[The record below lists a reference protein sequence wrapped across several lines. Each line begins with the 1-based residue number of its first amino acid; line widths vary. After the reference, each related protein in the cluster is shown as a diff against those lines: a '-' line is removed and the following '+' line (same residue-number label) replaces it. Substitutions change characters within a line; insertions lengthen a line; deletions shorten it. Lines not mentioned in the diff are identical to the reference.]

1 MDNFID
7 ELNEQQKEAVTTTEG
22 YVRIIAGAGTGK
34 TKALTYR
41 YAYLVD
47 ELGISTSNILCVT
60 FTNKAAREMSK
71 RIRQMIGDSD
81 TGYICTFHGFCVKL
95 LREDI
100 HAINYPQNFV
110 VMDSEDTED
119 ILKTVYE
126 NAHIQSR
133 TYTFDMARDHISAM
147 KNEMQ
152 HIAYLADI
160 SNDRLLAEYEKASDI
175 PEKVFLGYLYEQKK
189 VYGLDYDDLITIA
202 LHILRTDAEKCRKWQ
217 ERMMYVMVD
226 EFQDVSGN
234 QYALAEILSG
244 YHRNLFIVGDPDQTI
259 YTWRGARI
267 EYILEFDKNHENTQT
282 IFLDTNYRS
291 TPDILAVSNSL
302 IEKNRNRLPHR
313 LVAVK
318 PSEARP
324 LYVHS
329 RTTGDEAQW
338 VTNEIKRLVEAGTK
352 YSDIAVLYR
361 SHFVSRSIEEAFIKT
376 KIPYILYSGTEFY
389 KRKEIKDVLAYLR
402 MVAYADDLSFR
413 RVINEPKRNFGKK
426 RMSMLKSYCE
436 THRCSLYSGLQ
447 DLLEEK
453 TVKSTGASAFVDIIE
468 NFRRTY
474 KEKSL
479 SDLVTEL
486 MAATGYE
493 AMLRQAGEQER
504 LDNLAE
510 LKQSIDEYEKTSGE
524 ENTLEEYLNY
534 GFKRGRFR
542 VERQVYQK
550 FENMLISK
558 LAYLVDKSRKAD
570 EPGGVLRGYQLT
582 YIPDSLEK
590 LGSQCGIIFYVPAA
604 YTSKI
609 DPLTGFVNVFNFREY
624 SNFETKLDFVRSL
637 DSIRYDTEKR
647 LFSISF
653 DYDNFKTHNTT
664 LAKTKWVIY
673 LRGER
678 IKKEHTSYGWKDDV
692 WNVESRIKDLFDS
705 SHMKYDDGHN
715 LIEDILELESSVQ
728 KKLINELIEIIRL
741 TVQLRNSKS
750 ERYDR
755 TEAEYDRIV
764 SPVMDENGRF
774 YDSENYIF
782 NEETELPKDAD
793 ANGAYCIALKGLYNV
808 IAIKNNWKEG
818 EKFNRK
824 LLSLNNYNW
833 FDFIQ
838 NRRF

>member
-1 MDNFID
+1 MYNFID
-7 ELNEQQKEAVTTTEG
+7 ELNEQQREAVTTTEG

-160 SNDRLLAEYEKASDI
+160 SNDRLLADYENASDI

-267 EYILEFDKNHENTQT
+267 EYILNFDAEHEDTKT
-282 IFLDTNYRS
+282 VFLDVNYRS
-291 TPDILAVSNSL
+291 IPEILAVSNSL
-302 IEKNRNRLPHR
+302 IEKNKKRLPHR
-313 LVAVK
+313 L
-318 PSEARP
+318 EAYKKSGRRP
-324 LYVHS
+324 QYIHS
-329 RTTGDEAQW
+329 KTTGDEARW
-338 VTNEIKRLVEAGTK
+338 MTAEIQKLISTGNS
-352 YSDIAVLYR
+352 YSDIAVIYR
-361 SHFVSRSIEEAFIKT
+361 SHFVSRSIEEAFIKS
-376 KIPYILYSGTEFY
+376 KIPYTLYSGVEFY

-402 MVAYADDLSFR
+402 MIVYSDDLSFR

-426 RMSMLKSYCE
+426 RMALLKAYADS
-436 THRCSLYSGLQ
+436 HRCSLYNALL

-453 TVKSTGASAFVDIIE
+453 SVKTTGATVFVDIIE
-468 NFRRTY
+468 GFKKTY
-474 KEKSL
+474 KEKKL
-479 SDLVTEL
+479 TDLVTEIL
-486 MAATGYE
+486 EQTGYE
-493 AMLRQAGEQER
+493 VMLRQSGEQER

-510 LKQSIDEYEKTSGE
+510 LKQSIDEFEKTSGE
-524 ENTLEEYLNY
+524 ENTLEEYLQSIALYTNSDKEQDKETVKMMTIHTAKGLEFPYVFVCGVNEGIFPSKHVDTEDMLEEERRMAYVACTRAERGLYISDAEGLNY
-534 GFKRGRFR
+534 DDSFRYPSRFIFNIDLDSIDYVNELPQR
-542 VERQVYQK
+542 
-550 FENMLISK
+550 
-558 LAYLVDKSRKAD
+558 LVDDTKSYIAANEARIYPPDTELK
-570 EPGGVLRGYQLT
+570 PGDRVRHKVFGEGVITDIRGDIGCYVIKFDKVATERNLKIGT
-582 YIPDSLEK
+582 GLEK
-590 LGSQCGIIFYVPAA
+590 LG
-604 YTSKI
+604 
-609 DPLTGFVNVFNFREY
+609 
-624 SNFETKLDFVRSL
+624 
-637 DSIRYDTEKR
+637 
-647 LFSISF
+647 
-653 DYDNFKTHNTT
+653 
-664 LAKTKWVIY
+664 
-673 LRGER
+673 
-678 IKKEHTSYGWKDDV
+678 
-692 WNVESRIKDLFDS
+692 
-705 SHMKYDDGHN
+705 
-715 LIEDILELESSVQ
+715 
-728 KKLINELIEIIRL
+728 
-741 TVQLRNSKS
+741 
-750 ERYDR
+750 
-755 TEAEYDRIV
+755 
-764 SPVMDENGRF
+764 
-774 YDSENYIF
+774 
-782 NEETELPKDAD
+782 
-793 ANGAYCIALKGLYNV
+793 
-808 IAIKNNWKEG
+808 
-818 EKFNRK
+818 
-824 LLSLNNYNW
+824 
-833 FDFIQ
+833 
-838 NRRF
+838 

>member
-7 ELNEQQKEAVTTTEG
+7 ELNEQQREAVTTTEG

-110 VMDSEDTED
+110 VMDSEDTEE

-160 SNDRLLAEYEKASDI
+160 SNDRLLADYENASDI

-267 EYILEFDKNHENTQT
+267 EYILNFDAEHEDTKT
-282 IFLDTNYRS
+282 VFLDVNYRS
-291 TPDILAVSNSL
+291 IPEILAVSNSL
-302 IEKNRNRLPHR
+302 IEKNKKRLPHR
-313 LVAVK
+313 L
-318 PSEARP
+318 EAYKESGRRP
-324 LYVHS
+324 QYIHS
-329 RTTGDEAQW
+329 KTTGDEARW
-338 VTNEIKRLVEAGTK
+338 MTAEIQKLISTGNS
-352 YSDIAVLYR
+352 YSDIAVIYR
-361 SHFVSRSIEEAFIKT
+361 SHFVSRSIEEAFIKS
-376 KIPYILYSGTEFY
+376 KIPYTLYSGVEFY

-402 MVAYADDLSFR
+402 MIVYSDDLSFR

-426 RMSMLKSYCE
+426 RMAIVKAYADS
-436 THRCSLYSGLQ
+436 HRCSLYNALL

-453 TVKSTGASAFVDIIE
+453 SVKTTGATVFVDIIE
-468 NFRRTY
+468 GFKKTY
-474 KEKSL
+474 KEKKL
-479 SDLVTEL
+479 TDLVTEIL
-486 MAATGYE
+486 EQTGYE
-493 AMLRQAGEQER
+493 VMLRQSGEQER

-510 LKQSIDEYEKTSGE
+510 LKQSIDEFEKTSGE
-524 ENTLEEYLNY
+524 ENTLEEYLQSIALYTNSDKEQDKETVKMMTIHTAKGLEFPYVFVCGVNEGIFPSKHVDTEDMLEEERRMAYVACTRAERGLYISDAEGLNY
-534 GFKRGRFR
+534 DDSFRYPSRFIFNIDR
-542 VERQVYQK
+542 DT
-550 FENMLISK
+550 I
-558 LAYLVDKSRKAD
+558 AYVNELPQRLVDDTKS
-570 EPGGVLRGYQLT
+570 
-582 YIPDSLEK
+582 YI
-590 LGSQCGIIFYVPAA
+590 AA
-604 YTSKI
+604 NEAHIY
-609 DPLTGFVNVFNFREY
+609 PP
-624 SNFETKLDFVRSL
+624 
-637 DSIRYDTEKR
+637 DTELKPGDR
-647 LFSISF
+647 VKHKVFGEGTITGIRGDIGCYVIKF
-653 DYDNFKTHNTT
+653 DKMAT
-664 LAKTKWVIY
+664 
-673 LRGER
+673 ER
-678 IKKEHTSYGWKDDV
+678 
-692 WNVESRIKDLFDS
+692 
-705 SHMKYDDGHN
+705 N
-715 LIEDILELESSVQ
+715 LKI
-728 KKLINELIEIIRL
+728 
-741 TVQLRNSKS
+741 
-750 ERYDR
+750 
-755 TEAEYDRIV
+755 
-764 SPVMDENGRF
+764 G
-774 YDSENYIF
+774 
-782 NEETELPKDAD
+782 
-793 ANGAYCIALKGLYNV
+793 IALERV
-808 IAIKNNWKEG
+808 
-818 EKFNRK
+818 
-824 LLSLNNYNW
+824 
-833 FDFIQ
+833 
-838 NRRF
+838 

>member
-152 HIAYLADI
+152 HIAYMADI
-160 SNDRLLAEYEKASDI
+160 SNDRLLADYENASDI

-302 IEKNRNRLPHR
+302 IEKNKNRLPHR

-376 KIPYILYSGTEFY
+376 KIPYVLYSGTEFY

-402 MVAYADDLSFR
+402 MVAYADDLSFC

-524 ENTLEEYLNY
+524 ENSLEEYLQSIALYTNNDREKDKDSVTMMTIHTAKGLEFPYVFVCGVNEGIFPSKHVDTEAMLEEERRMAYVACTRAECGLYISDAEGLNY
-534 GFKRGRFR
+534 DDSFRYPSRFIFNIDREAIDYVNELPQRLVDDTKSYIAANESRYMPLDTGLKPGDRVRHKVFGEGTITGIRGDIGCYVVKFDR
-542 VERQVYQK
+542 VETERNLK
-550 FENMLISK
+550 I
-558 LAYLVDKSRKAD
+558 
-570 EPGGVLRGYQLT
+570 GVG
-582 YIPDSLEK
+582 LEK
-590 LGSQCGIIFYVPAA
+590 LG
-604 YTSKI
+604 
-609 DPLTGFVNVFNFREY
+609 
-624 SNFETKLDFVRSL
+624 
-637 DSIRYDTEKR
+637 
-647 LFSISF
+647 
-653 DYDNFKTHNTT
+653 
-664 LAKTKWVIY
+664 
-673 LRGER
+673 
-678 IKKEHTSYGWKDDV
+678 
-692 WNVESRIKDLFDS
+692 
-705 SHMKYDDGHN
+705 
-715 LIEDILELESSVQ
+715 
-728 KKLINELIEIIRL
+728 
-741 TVQLRNSKS
+741 
-750 ERYDR
+750 
-755 TEAEYDRIV
+755 
-764 SPVMDENGRF
+764 
-774 YDSENYIF
+774 
-782 NEETELPKDAD
+782 
-793 ANGAYCIALKGLYNV
+793 
-808 IAIKNNWKEG
+808 
-818 EKFNRK
+818 
-824 LLSLNNYNW
+824 
-833 FDFIQ
+833 
-838 NRRF
+838 

>member
-110 VMDSEDTED
+110 VMDSEDTEE

-160 SNDRLLAEYEKASDI
+160 SNDRLLADYEKASDI

-202 LHILRTDAEKCRKWQ
+202 LHILRTDAEKCHKWQ

-318 PSEARP
+318 SPEARP

-510 LKQSIDEYEKTSGE
+510 LKQSIDEYEKISGE
-524 ENTLEEYLNY
+524 ENTLEEYLQSIALYTNNDREKDKDSVTMMTIHTAKGLEFLYVFVCGVNEGIFPSKHVDTEAMLEEERRMAYVACTRAERGLYISDAEGLNY
-534 GFKRGRFR
+534 DDSFRYPSRFIFNIDREAIDYVNELPQRLVDDTKSYIAANESRYMPLDTELKPGDRVRHKVFGEGTITGIRGDIGCYVVKFDR
-542 VERQVYQK
+542 VETERNLK
-550 FENMLISK
+550 I
-558 LAYLVDKSRKAD
+558 
-570 EPGGVLRGYQLT
+570 GVG
-582 YIPDSLEK
+582 LER
-590 LGSQCGIIFYVPAA
+590 V
-604 YTSKI
+604 
-609 DPLTGFVNVFNFREY
+609 
-624 SNFETKLDFVRSL
+624 
-637 DSIRYDTEKR
+637 
-647 LFSISF
+647 
-653 DYDNFKTHNTT
+653 
-664 LAKTKWVIY
+664 
-673 LRGER
+673 
-678 IKKEHTSYGWKDDV
+678 
-692 WNVESRIKDLFDS
+692 
-705 SHMKYDDGHN
+705 
-715 LIEDILELESSVQ
+715 
-728 KKLINELIEIIRL
+728 
-741 TVQLRNSKS
+741 
-750 ERYDR
+750 
-755 TEAEYDRIV
+755 
-764 SPVMDENGRF
+764 
-774 YDSENYIF
+774 
-782 NEETELPKDAD
+782 
-793 ANGAYCIALKGLYNV
+793 
-808 IAIKNNWKEG
+808 
-818 EKFNRK
+818 
-824 LLSLNNYNW
+824 
-833 FDFIQ
+833 
-838 NRRF
+838 

>member
-110 VMDSEDTED
+110 VMDSEDTEE

-160 SNDRLLAEYEKASDI
+160 SNDRLLADYEKASDI

-291 TPDILAVSNSL
+291 TPDILAVPNSL

-338 VTNEIKRLVEAGTK
+338 VTNEIKRLVETGAK

-413 RVINEPKRNFGKK
+413 KVINEPKRNFGKK

-468 NFRRTY
+468 NFRKTY

-524 ENTLEEYLNY
+524 ENTLEEYLQSIALYTNNDREKDKDSVTMMTIHTAKGLEFPYVFVCGVNEGIFPSKHVDTEAMLEEERRMAYVACTRAECGLYISDAEGLNY
-534 GFKRGRFR
+534 DDSFRYPSRFIFNIDREAIDYVNELPQRLVDDTKSYIAANESRYMPLDTELKPGDRVRHKVFGEGTITGIRGDIGCYVVKFDR
-542 VERQVYQK
+542 VETERNLK
-550 FENMLISK
+550 I
-558 LAYLVDKSRKAD
+558 
-570 EPGGVLRGYQLT
+570 GTG
-582 YIPDSLEK
+582 LEK
-590 LGSQCGIIFYVPAA
+590 IG
-604 YTSKI
+604 
-609 DPLTGFVNVFNFREY
+609 
-624 SNFETKLDFVRSL
+624 
-637 DSIRYDTEKR
+637 
-647 LFSISF
+647 
-653 DYDNFKTHNTT
+653 
-664 LAKTKWVIY
+664 
-673 LRGER
+673 
-678 IKKEHTSYGWKDDV
+678 
-692 WNVESRIKDLFDS
+692 
-705 SHMKYDDGHN
+705 N
-715 LIEDILELESSVQ
+715 L
-728 KKLINELIEIIRL
+728 
-741 TVQLRNSKS
+741 
-750 ERYDR
+750 
-755 TEAEYDRIV
+755 
-764 SPVMDENGRF
+764 
-774 YDSENYIF
+774 
-782 NEETELPKDAD
+782 
-793 ANGAYCIALKGLYNV
+793 
-808 IAIKNNWKEG
+808 
-818 EKFNRK
+818 
-824 LLSLNNYNW
+824 
-833 FDFIQ
+833 
-838 NRRF
+838 

>member
-110 VMDSEDTED
+110 VMDSEDTEE

-152 HIAYLADI
+152 HIAYLEDI
-160 SNDRLLAEYEKASDI
+160 SNDRLLADYEKASDI

-318 PSEARP
+318 SPEARP

-468 NFRRTY
+468 NFRKTY

-479 SDLVTEL
+479 SDLVMEL

-524 ENTLEEYLNY
+524 ENTLEEYLQSIALYTNNDREKDKDSVTMMTIHTAKGLEFPYVFVCGVNEGIFPSKHVDTEAMLEEERRMAYVACTRAERGLYISDAEGLNY
-534 GFKRGRFR
+534 DDSFRYPSRFIFNIDREAIGYVNELSQRLVDDTKNYIAANESRYMPLDTELKPGDRVRHKVFGEGTITGIRGDIGCYVVKFDR
-542 VERQVYQK
+542 VETERNLK
-550 FENMLISK
+550 I
-558 LAYLVDKSRKAD
+558 
-570 EPGGVLRGYQLT
+570 GVG
-582 YIPDSLEK
+582 LEK
-590 LGSQCGIIFYVPAA
+590 LG
-604 YTSKI
+604 
-609 DPLTGFVNVFNFREY
+609 
-624 SNFETKLDFVRSL
+624 
-637 DSIRYDTEKR
+637 
-647 LFSISF
+647 
-653 DYDNFKTHNTT
+653 
-664 LAKTKWVIY
+664 
-673 LRGER
+673 
-678 IKKEHTSYGWKDDV
+678 
-692 WNVESRIKDLFDS
+692 
-705 SHMKYDDGHN
+705 
-715 LIEDILELESSVQ
+715 
-728 KKLINELIEIIRL
+728 
-741 TVQLRNSKS
+741 
-750 ERYDR
+750 
-755 TEAEYDRIV
+755 
-764 SPVMDENGRF
+764 
-774 YDSENYIF
+774 
-782 NEETELPKDAD
+782 
-793 ANGAYCIALKGLYNV
+793 
-808 IAIKNNWKEG
+808 
-818 EKFNRK
+818 
-824 LLSLNNYNW
+824 
-833 FDFIQ
+833 
-838 NRRF
+838 

>member
-81 TGYICTFHGFCVKL
+81 MGYICTFHGFCVKL

-160 SNDRLLAEYEKASDI
+160 SNDRLLADYENASDI

-267 EYILEFDKNHENTQT
+267 EYILNFDAEHEDTKT
-282 IFLDTNYRS
+282 VFLDVNYRS
-291 TPDILAVSNSL
+291 IPEILAVSNSL
-302 IEKNRNRLPHR
+302 IEKNKKRLPHR
-313 LVAVK
+313 L
-318 PSEARP
+318 EAYKKSGRRP
-324 LYVHS
+324 QYIHS
-329 RTTGDEAQW
+329 KTTGDEARW
-338 VTNEIKRLVEAGTK
+338 MTAEIQKLISTGNS
-352 YSDIAVLYR
+352 YSDIAVIYR
-361 SHFVSRSIEEAFIKT
+361 SHFVSRSIEEAFIKS
-376 KIPYILYSGTEFY
+376 KIPYTLYSGVEFY

-402 MVAYADDLSFR
+402 MIVYSDDLSFR

-426 RMSMLKSYCE
+426 RMALLKAYADS
-436 THRCSLYSGLQ
+436 HRCSLYNALL

-453 TVKSTGASAFVDIIE
+453 SVKTTGATVFVDIIE
-468 NFRRTY
+468 GFKKTY
-474 KEKSL
+474 KEKKL
-479 SDLVTEL
+479 TDLVTEIL
-486 MAATGYE
+486 EQTGYE
-493 AMLRQAGEQER
+493 VMLRQSGEQER

-510 LKQSIDEYEKTSGE
+510 LKQSIDEFEKTSGE
-524 ENTLEEYLNY
+524 ENTLEEYLQSIALYTNSDKEQDKETVKMMTIHTAKGLEFPYVFVCGVNEGIFPSKHVDTEDMLEEERRMAYVACTRAERGLYISDAEGLNY
-534 GFKRGRFR
+534 DDSFRYPSRFIFNIDLDSIDYVNELPQR
-542 VERQVYQK
+542 
-550 FENMLISK
+550 
-558 LAYLVDKSRKAD
+558 LVDDTKS
-570 EPGGVLRGYQLT
+570 
-582 YIPDSLEK
+582 YIAANESRICPPDTGLSVGDRVMHKVFGEGTITAMRTDIGCYVIKFDKMATERNLKIGTALEK
-590 LGSQCGIIFYVPAA
+590 LG
-604 YTSKI
+604 
-609 DPLTGFVNVFNFREY
+609 
-624 SNFETKLDFVRSL
+624 
-637 DSIRYDTEKR
+637 
-647 LFSISF
+647 
-653 DYDNFKTHNTT
+653 
-664 LAKTKWVIY
+664 
-673 LRGER
+673 
-678 IKKEHTSYGWKDDV
+678 
-692 WNVESRIKDLFDS
+692 
-705 SHMKYDDGHN
+705 
-715 LIEDILELESSVQ
+715 
-728 KKLINELIEIIRL
+728 
-741 TVQLRNSKS
+741 
-750 ERYDR
+750 
-755 TEAEYDRIV
+755 
-764 SPVMDENGRF
+764 
-774 YDSENYIF
+774 
-782 NEETELPKDAD
+782 
-793 ANGAYCIALKGLYNV
+793 
-808 IAIKNNWKEG
+808 
-818 EKFNRK
+818 
-824 LLSLNNYNW
+824 
-833 FDFIQ
+833 
-838 NRRF
+838 

>member
-7 ELNEQQKEAVTTTEG
+7 ELNKQQKEAVTTTEG

-160 SNDRLLAEYEKASDI
+160 SNDRLLADYEKASDI

-202 LHILRTDAEKCRKWQ
+202 LHILRTDAEKCHKWQ

-402 MVAYADDLSFR
+402 MVAYADDLSFC

-468 NFRRTY
+468 NFRKTY

-479 SDLVTEL
+479 SDLVMEL

-524 ENTLEEYLNY
+524 ENTLEEYLQSIALYTNNDREKDKDSVTMMTIHTAKGLEFPYVFVCGVNEGIFPSKHVDTEAMLEEERRMAYVACTRAERGLYISDAEGLNY
-534 GFKRGRFR
+534 DESFRYPSRFIFNIDREAIDYVNELPQRLVDDTKSYIAANESRYMPLDTELKPGDRVRHKVFGEGTITGIRGDIGCYVVKFDR
-542 VERQVYQK
+542 VETERNLK
-550 FENMLISK
+550 I
-558 LAYLVDKSRKAD
+558 
-570 EPGGVLRGYQLT
+570 GVG
-582 YIPDSLEK
+582 LER
-590 LGSQCGIIFYVPAA
+590 V
-604 YTSKI
+604 
-609 DPLTGFVNVFNFREY
+609 
-624 SNFETKLDFVRSL
+624 
-637 DSIRYDTEKR
+637 
-647 LFSISF
+647 
-653 DYDNFKTHNTT
+653 
-664 LAKTKWVIY
+664 
-673 LRGER
+673 
-678 IKKEHTSYGWKDDV
+678 
-692 WNVESRIKDLFDS
+692 
-705 SHMKYDDGHN
+705 
-715 LIEDILELESSVQ
+715 
-728 KKLINELIEIIRL
+728 
-741 TVQLRNSKS
+741 
-750 ERYDR
+750 
-755 TEAEYDRIV
+755 
-764 SPVMDENGRF
+764 
-774 YDSENYIF
+774 
-782 NEETELPKDAD
+782 
-793 ANGAYCIALKGLYNV
+793 
-808 IAIKNNWKEG
+808 
-818 EKFNRK
+818 
-824 LLSLNNYNW
+824 
-833 FDFIQ
+833 
-838 NRRF
+838 

>member
-7 ELNEQQKEAVTTTEG
+7 ELNEQQREAVTTTEG

-110 VMDSEDTED
+110 VMDSEDTEE

-160 SNDRLLAEYEKASDI
+160 SNDRLLADYENASDI

-202 LHILRTDAEKCRKWQ
+202 LHILITDAEKCRKWQ

-267 EYILEFDKNHENTQT
+267 EYILEFDKDHENTQT

-291 TPDILAVSNSL
+291 TPDILEVSNSL

-318 PSEARP
+318 SPEARP

-338 VTNEIKRLVEAGTK
+338 VTNEIKRLVEAGAK

-436 THRCSLYSGLQ
+436 THRCSLYSGLK

-468 NFRRTY
+468 NFRKTY
-474 KEKSL
+474 REKSL

-524 ENTLEEYLNY
+524 ENTLEEYLQSIALYTNNDREKDKDSVTMMTIHTAKGLEFPY
-534 GFKRGRFR
+534 VFVCGVNEGIFP
-542 VERQVYQK
+542 
-550 FENMLISK
+550 SK
-558 LAYLVDKSRKAD
+558 HV
-570 EPGGVLRGYQLT
+570 
-582 YIPDSLEK
+582 
-590 LGSQCGIIFYVPAA
+590 
-604 YTSKI
+604 
-609 DPLTGFVNVFNFREY
+609 
-624 SNFETKLDFVRSL
+624 
-637 DSIRYDTEKR
+637 DTEAMLEEERRMAYVACTRAERGLYISDAEGLNYDDSFRYPSRFIFNIDREAIDYVNELPQR
-647 LFSISF
+647 LVN
-653 DYDNFKTHNTT
+653 D
-664 LAKTKWVIY
+664 TK
-673 LRGER
+673 
-678 IKKEHTSYGWKDDV
+678 SYIAA
-692 WNVESRIKDLFDS
+692 NESRYMPLD
-705 SHMKYDDGHN
+705 
-715 LIEDILELESSVQ
+715 
-728 KKLINELIEIIRL
+728 
-741 TVQLRNSKS
+741 
-750 ERYDR
+750 
-755 TEAEYDRIV
+755 
-764 SPVMDENGRF
+764 
-774 YDSENYIF
+774 
-782 NEETELPKDAD
+782 TELKPGDRVRHKVFGEGTITGIRGDIGCYVVKFDRVATER
-793 ANGAYCIALKGLYNV
+793 NLKIGVGLERV
-808 IAIKNNWKEG
+808 
-818 EKFNRK
+818 
-824 LLSLNNYNW
+824 
-833 FDFIQ
+833 
-838 NRRF
+838 

>member
-7 ELNEQQKEAVTTTEG
+7 ELNEQQREAVTTTEG

-160 SNDRLLAEYEKASDI
+160 SNDRLLADYENASDI

-267 EYILEFDKNHENTQT
+267 EYILNFDAEHEDTKT
-282 IFLDTNYRS
+282 VFLDVNYRS
-291 TPDILAVSNSL
+291 IPEILAVSNSL
-302 IEKNRNRLPHR
+302 IEKNKKRLPHR
-313 LVAVK
+313 L
-318 PSEARP
+318 EAYKKSGRRP
-324 LYVHS
+324 QYIHS
-329 RTTGDEAQW
+329 KTTGDEARW
-338 VTNEIKRLVEAGTK
+338 MTAEIQKLISTGNS
-352 YSDIAVLYR
+352 YSDIAVIYR
-361 SHFVSRSIEEAFIKT
+361 SHFVSRSIEEAFIKS
-376 KIPYILYSGTEFY
+376 KIPYTLYSGVEFY

-402 MVAYADDLSFR
+402 MIVYSDDLSFR

-426 RMSMLKSYCE
+426 RMALLKAYADY
-436 THRCSLYSGLQ
+436 HRCSLYNALL

-453 TVKSTGASAFVDIIE
+453 SVKTTGATVFVDIIE
-468 NFRRTY
+468 GFKKTY
-474 KEKSL
+474 KEKKL
-479 SDLVTEL
+479 TDLVTEIL
-486 MAATGYE
+486 EQTGYE
-493 AMLRQAGEQER
+493 VMLRQSGEQER

-510 LKQSIDEYEKTSGE
+510 LKQSIDEFEKTSGE
-524 ENTLEEYLNY
+524 ENTLEEYLQSIALYTNSDKEQDKETVKMMTIHTAKGLEFPYVFVCGVNEGIFPSKHVDTEDMLEEERRMAYVACTRAERGLYISDAEGLNY
-534 GFKRGRFR
+534 DDSFRYPSRFIFNIDLDSIDYVNELPQR
-542 VERQVYQK
+542 
-550 FENMLISK
+550 
-558 LAYLVDKSRKAD
+558 LVDDTKSYIAANEARIYPPDTELK
-570 EPGGVLRGYQLT
+570 PGDRVRHKVFGEGVITDIRGDIGCYVIKFDKVATERNLKIGT
-582 YIPDSLEK
+582 GLEK
-590 LGSQCGIIFYVPAA
+590 LG
-604 YTSKI
+604 
-609 DPLTGFVNVFNFREY
+609 
-624 SNFETKLDFVRSL
+624 
-637 DSIRYDTEKR
+637 
-647 LFSISF
+647 
-653 DYDNFKTHNTT
+653 
-664 LAKTKWVIY
+664 
-673 LRGER
+673 
-678 IKKEHTSYGWKDDV
+678 
-692 WNVESRIKDLFDS
+692 
-705 SHMKYDDGHN
+705 
-715 LIEDILELESSVQ
+715 
-728 KKLINELIEIIRL
+728 
-741 TVQLRNSKS
+741 
-750 ERYDR
+750 
-755 TEAEYDRIV
+755 
-764 SPVMDENGRF
+764 
-774 YDSENYIF
+774 
-782 NEETELPKDAD
+782 
-793 ANGAYCIALKGLYNV
+793 
-808 IAIKNNWKEG
+808 
-818 EKFNRK
+818 
-824 LLSLNNYNW
+824 
-833 FDFIQ
+833 
-838 NRRF
+838 

>member
-7 ELNEQQKEAVTTTEG
+7 ELNEQQREAVTTTEG

-110 VMDSEDTED
+110 VMDSEDTEE

-160 SNDRLLAEYEKASDI
+160 SNDRLLADYENASDI

-267 EYILEFDKNHENTQT
+267 EYILEFDKDHENTQT

-318 PSEARP
+318 SPEARP

-338 VTNEIKRLVEAGTK
+338 MTNEIKRLVEAGAK
-352 YSDIAVLYR
+352 YSDIVVLYR

-402 MVAYADDLSFR
+402 MVAYADDLSFC

-468 NFRRTY
+468 NFRKTY

-493 AMLRQAGEQER
+493 VMLRQAGEQER

-524 ENTLEEYLNY
+524 ENTLEEYLQSIALYTNNDREKDKDSVTMMTIHTAKGLEFPYVFVCGVNEGIFPSKHVDTEAMLEEERRMAYVACTRAERGLYISDAEGLNY
-534 GFKRGRFR
+534 DDSFRYPSRFIFNIDREAIDYVNELPQRLIDDTKSYIAANESRYMPLDTELKPGDRVRHKVFGEGTITGIRGDIGCYVVKFDM
-542 VERQVYQK
+542 VETERNLK
-550 FENMLISK
+550 I
-558 LAYLVDKSRKAD
+558 
-570 EPGGVLRGYQLT
+570 GVG
-582 YIPDSLEK
+582 LEK
-590 LGSQCGIIFYVPAA
+590 LG
-604 YTSKI
+604 
-609 DPLTGFVNVFNFREY
+609 
-624 SNFETKLDFVRSL
+624 
-637 DSIRYDTEKR
+637 
-647 LFSISF
+647 
-653 DYDNFKTHNTT
+653 
-664 LAKTKWVIY
+664 
-673 LRGER
+673 
-678 IKKEHTSYGWKDDV
+678 
-692 WNVESRIKDLFDS
+692 
-705 SHMKYDDGHN
+705 
-715 LIEDILELESSVQ
+715 
-728 KKLINELIEIIRL
+728 
-741 TVQLRNSKS
+741 
-750 ERYDR
+750 
-755 TEAEYDRIV
+755 
-764 SPVMDENGRF
+764 
-774 YDSENYIF
+774 
-782 NEETELPKDAD
+782 
-793 ANGAYCIALKGLYNV
+793 
-808 IAIKNNWKEG
+808 
-818 EKFNRK
+818 
-824 LLSLNNYNW
+824 
-833 FDFIQ
+833 
-838 NRRF
+838 

>member
-7 ELNEQQKEAVTTTEG
+7 ELNEQQREAVTTTEG

-160 SNDRLLAEYEKASDI
+160 SNDRLLADYENASDI

-267 EYILEFDKNHENTQT
+267 EYILNFDAEHEDTKT
-282 IFLDTNYRS
+282 VFLDVNYRS
-291 TPDILAVSNSL
+291 IPEILAVSNSL
-302 IEKNRNRLPHR
+302 IEKNKKRLPHR
-313 LVAVK
+313 L
-318 PSEARP
+318 EAYKKSGRRP
-324 LYVHS
+324 QYIHS
-329 RTTGDEAQW
+329 KTTGDEARW
-338 VTNEIKRLVEAGTK
+338 MTAEIQKLISTGNS
-352 YSDIAVLYR
+352 YSDIAVIYR
-361 SHFVSRSIEEAFIKT
+361 SHFVSRSIEEAFIKS
-376 KIPYILYSGTEFY
+376 KIPYTLYSGVEFY

-402 MVAYADDLSFR
+402 MIVYSDDLSFR

-426 RMSMLKSYCE
+426 RMALLKAYADS
-436 THRCSLYSGLQ
+436 HRCSLYNALL

-453 TVKSTGASAFVDIIE
+453 SVKTTGATVFVDIIE
-468 NFRRTY
+468 GFKKTY
-474 KEKSL
+474 KEKKL
-479 SDLVTEL
+479 TDLVTEIL
-486 MAATGYE
+486 EQTGYE
-493 AMLRQAGEQER
+493 VMLRQSGEQER

-510 LKQSIDEYEKTSGE
+510 LKQSIDEFEKTSGE
-524 ENTLEEYLNY
+524 ENTLEEYLQSIALYTNSDEEQDKETVKMMTIHTAKGLEFPYVFVCGVNEGIFPSKHVDTEDMLEEERRMAYVACTRAERGLYISDAEGLNY
-534 GFKRGRFR
+534 DDSFRYPSRFIFNIDLDSIDYVNELPQR
-542 VERQVYQK
+542 
-550 FENMLISK
+550 
-558 LAYLVDKSRKAD
+558 LVDDTKSYIAANEARIYPPDTELK
-570 EPGGVLRGYQLT
+570 PGDRVRHKVFGEGVITDIRGDIGCYVIKFDKVATERNLKIGT
-582 YIPDSLEK
+582 GLEK
-590 LGSQCGIIFYVPAA
+590 LG
-604 YTSKI
+604 
-609 DPLTGFVNVFNFREY
+609 
-624 SNFETKLDFVRSL
+624 
-637 DSIRYDTEKR
+637 
-647 LFSISF
+647 
-653 DYDNFKTHNTT
+653 
-664 LAKTKWVIY
+664 
-673 LRGER
+673 
-678 IKKEHTSYGWKDDV
+678 
-692 WNVESRIKDLFDS
+692 
-705 SHMKYDDGHN
+705 
-715 LIEDILELESSVQ
+715 
-728 KKLINELIEIIRL
+728 
-741 TVQLRNSKS
+741 
-750 ERYDR
+750 
-755 TEAEYDRIV
+755 
-764 SPVMDENGRF
+764 
-774 YDSENYIF
+774 
-782 NEETELPKDAD
+782 
-793 ANGAYCIALKGLYNV
+793 
-808 IAIKNNWKEG
+808 
-818 EKFNRK
+818 
-824 LLSLNNYNW
+824 
-833 FDFIQ
+833 
-838 NRRF
+838 

>member
-7 ELNEQQKEAVTTTEG
+7 ELNEQQREAVTTTEG

-160 SNDRLLAEYEKASDI
+160 SNDRLLADYEKASDI

-202 LHILRTDAEKCRKWQ
+202 LHILRTDAEKCHKWQ

-329 RTTGDEAQW
+329 RTTGDEGQW

-402 MVAYADDLSFR
+402 MVAYADDLSFC

-524 ENTLEEYLNY
+524 ENTLEEYLQSIALYTNNDREKDKDSVTMMTIHTAKGLEFPYVFVCGVNEGIFPSKHVDTEAMLEEERRMAYVACTRAERGLYISDAEGLNY
-534 GFKRGRFR
+534 DDSFRYPSRFIFNIDREAIDYVNELPQRLVDDTKSYIAANESHYMPLDTELKPGDRVRHKVFGEGTITGIRGDIGCYVVKFDR
-542 VERQVYQK
+542 VETERNLK
-550 FENMLISK
+550 I
-558 LAYLVDKSRKAD
+558 
-570 EPGGVLRGYQLT
+570 GVG
-582 YIPDSLEK
+582 LEK
-590 LGSQCGIIFYVPAA
+590 LG
-604 YTSKI
+604 
-609 DPLTGFVNVFNFREY
+609 
-624 SNFETKLDFVRSL
+624 
-637 DSIRYDTEKR
+637 
-647 LFSISF
+647 
-653 DYDNFKTHNTT
+653 
-664 LAKTKWVIY
+664 
-673 LRGER
+673 
-678 IKKEHTSYGWKDDV
+678 
-692 WNVESRIKDLFDS
+692 
-705 SHMKYDDGHN
+705 
-715 LIEDILELESSVQ
+715 
-728 KKLINELIEIIRL
+728 
-741 TVQLRNSKS
+741 
-750 ERYDR
+750 
-755 TEAEYDRIV
+755 
-764 SPVMDENGRF
+764 
-774 YDSENYIF
+774 
-782 NEETELPKDAD
+782 
-793 ANGAYCIALKGLYNV
+793 
-808 IAIKNNWKEG
+808 
-818 EKFNRK
+818 
-824 LLSLNNYNW
+824 
-833 FDFIQ
+833 
-838 NRRF
+838 

>member
-7 ELNEQQKEAVTTTEG
+7 ELNEQQREAVTTTEG

-160 SNDRLLAEYEKASDI
+160 SNDRLLADYENASDI

-267 EYILEFDKNHENTQT
+267 EYILNFDAEHEDTKT
-282 IFLDTNYRS
+282 VFLDVNYRS
-291 TPDILAVSNSL
+291 IPEILAVSNSL
-302 IEKNRNRLPHR
+302 IEKNKKRLPHR
-313 LVAVK
+313 L
-318 PSEARP
+318 EAYKKSGRRP
-324 LYVHS
+324 QYIHS
-329 RTTGDEAQW
+329 KTTGDEARW
-338 VTNEIKRLVEAGTK
+338 MTAEIQKLISTGNS
-352 YSDIAVLYR
+352 YSDIAVIYR
-361 SHFVSRSIEEAFIKT
+361 SHFVSRSIEEAFIKS
-376 KIPYILYSGTEFY
+376 KIPYTLYSGVEFY

-402 MVAYADDLSFR
+402 MIVYSDDLSFR

-426 RMSMLKSYCE
+426 RMALLKAYADS
-436 THRCSLYSGLQ
+436 HRCSLYNALL

-453 TVKSTGASAFVDIIE
+453 SVKTTGATVFVDIIE
-468 NFRRTY
+468 GFKKTY
-474 KEKSL
+474 KEKKL
-479 SDLVTEL
+479 TDLVTEIL
-486 MAATGYE
+486 EQTGYE
-493 AMLRQAGEQER
+493 VMLRQSGEQER

-510 LKQSIDEYEKTSGE
+510 LKQSIDEFEKTSGE
-524 ENTLEEYLNY
+524 ENTLEEYLQSIELYTNSDKEQDKETVKMMTIHTAKGLEFPYVFVCGVNEGIFPSKHVDTEDMLEEERRMAYVACTRAERGLYISDAEGLNY
-534 GFKRGRFR
+534 DDSFRYPSRFIFNIDLDSIDYVNELPQR
-542 VERQVYQK
+542 
-550 FENMLISK
+550 
-558 LAYLVDKSRKAD
+558 LVDDTKSYIAANEARIYPPDTELK
-570 EPGGVLRGYQLT
+570 PGDRVRHKVFGEGVITDIRGDIGCYVIKFDKVATERNLKIGT
-582 YIPDSLEK
+582 GLEK
-590 LGSQCGIIFYVPAA
+590 LG
-604 YTSKI
+604 
-609 DPLTGFVNVFNFREY
+609 
-624 SNFETKLDFVRSL
+624 
-637 DSIRYDTEKR
+637 
-647 LFSISF
+647 
-653 DYDNFKTHNTT
+653 
-664 LAKTKWVIY
+664 
-673 LRGER
+673 
-678 IKKEHTSYGWKDDV
+678 
-692 WNVESRIKDLFDS
+692 
-705 SHMKYDDGHN
+705 
-715 LIEDILELESSVQ
+715 
-728 KKLINELIEIIRL
+728 
-741 TVQLRNSKS
+741 
-750 ERYDR
+750 
-755 TEAEYDRIV
+755 
-764 SPVMDENGRF
+764 
-774 YDSENYIF
+774 
-782 NEETELPKDAD
+782 
-793 ANGAYCIALKGLYNV
+793 
-808 IAIKNNWKEG
+808 
-818 EKFNRK
+818 
-824 LLSLNNYNW
+824 
-833 FDFIQ
+833 
-838 NRRF
+838 

>member
-7 ELNEQQKEAVTTTEG
+7 ELNEQQREAVTTTEG

-110 VMDSEDTED
+110 VMDSEDTEE
-119 ILKTVYE
+119 ILETVYE

-160 SNDRLLAEYEKASDI
+160 SNDRLLADYEKASDI

-202 LHILRTDAEKCRKWQ
+202 LHILRTDAEKCHKWQ
-217 ERMMYVMVD
+217 KRMMYVMVD

-338 VTNEIKRLVEAGTK
+338 VTNEIKRLVETGAK

-524 ENTLEEYLNY
+524 ENTLEEYLQSIALYTNNDREKDKDSVTMMTIHTAKGLEFPYVFVCGVNEGIFPSKHVDTEAMLEEERRMAYVACTRAERGLYISDAEGLNY
-534 GFKRGRFR
+534 DDSFRYPSRFIFNIDREAIGYVNELPQRLVDDTKNYIAANESRYMPLDTELKPGDRVRHKVFGEGTITGIRGDIGCYVVKFDR
-542 VERQVYQK
+542 VETERNLK
-550 FENMLISK
+550 I
-558 LAYLVDKSRKAD
+558 
-570 EPGGVLRGYQLT
+570 GVG
-582 YIPDSLEK
+582 LEK
-590 LGSQCGIIFYVPAA
+590 LG
-604 YTSKI
+604 
-609 DPLTGFVNVFNFREY
+609 
-624 SNFETKLDFVRSL
+624 
-637 DSIRYDTEKR
+637 
-647 LFSISF
+647 
-653 DYDNFKTHNTT
+653 
-664 LAKTKWVIY
+664 
-673 LRGER
+673 
-678 IKKEHTSYGWKDDV
+678 
-692 WNVESRIKDLFDS
+692 
-705 SHMKYDDGHN
+705 
-715 LIEDILELESSVQ
+715 
-728 KKLINELIEIIRL
+728 
-741 TVQLRNSKS
+741 
-750 ERYDR
+750 
-755 TEAEYDRIV
+755 
-764 SPVMDENGRF
+764 
-774 YDSENYIF
+774 
-782 NEETELPKDAD
+782 
-793 ANGAYCIALKGLYNV
+793 
-808 IAIKNNWKEG
+808 
-818 EKFNRK
+818 
-824 LLSLNNYNW
+824 
-833 FDFIQ
+833 
-838 NRRF
+838 

>member
-7 ELNEQQKEAVTTTEG
+7 ELNEQQREAVTTTEG

-160 SNDRLLAEYEKASDI
+160 SNDRLLADYEKASDI

-202 LHILRTDAEKCRKWQ
+202 LHILRTDAEKCHKWQ

-402 MVAYADDLSFR
+402 MVAYADDLSFC

-468 NFRRTY
+468 NFRKTY

-479 SDLVTEL
+479 SDLVMEL

-524 ENTLEEYLNY
+524 ENTLEEYLQSIALYTNNDREKDKDSVTMMTIHTAKGLEFPYVFVCGVNEGIFPSKHVDTEAMLEEERRMAYVACTRAERGLYISDAEGLNY
-534 GFKRGRFR
+534 DESFRYPSRFIFNIDR
-542 VERQVYQK
+542 EAIDYVNELPQR
-550 FENMLISK
+550 
-558 LAYLVDKSRKAD
+558 LVDDTKS
-570 EPGGVLRGYQLT
+570 
-582 YIPDSLEK
+582 YI
-590 LGSQCGIIFYVPAA
+590 AA
-604 YTSKI
+604 NESRYM
-609 DPLTGFVNVFNFREY
+609 PL
-624 SNFETKLDFVRSL
+624 
-637 DSIRYDTEKR
+637 DTELKPGDR
-647 LFSISF
+647 VRHKVFGEGTITGIRGDIGCYVVKF
-653 DYDNFKTHNTT
+653 DM
-664 LAKTKWVIY
+664 V
-673 LRGER
+673 
-678 IKKEHTSYGWKDDV
+678 
-692 WNVESRIKDLFDS
+692 
-705 SHMKYDDGHN
+705 
-715 LIEDILELESSVQ
+715 
-728 KKLINELIEIIRL
+728 
-741 TVQLRNSKS
+741 
-750 ERYDR
+750 
-755 TEAEYDRIV
+755 
-764 SPVMDENGRF
+764 
-774 YDSENYIF
+774 
-782 NEETELPKDAD
+782 ETER
-793 ANGAYCIALKGLYNV
+793 NLKIGTGLERV
-808 IAIKNNWKEG
+808 
-818 EKFNRK
+818 
-824 LLSLNNYNW
+824 
-833 FDFIQ
+833 
-838 NRRF
+838 

>member
-160 SNDRLLAEYEKASDI
+160 SNDRLLADYEKASDI

-267 EYILEFDKNHENTQT
+267 EYILNFDAEHEDTKT
-282 IFLDTNYRS
+282 VFLDVNYRS
-291 TPDILAVSNSL
+291 IPEILAVSNSL
-302 IEKNRNRLPHR
+302 IEKNKKRLPHR
-313 LVAVK
+313 L
-318 PSEARP
+318 EAYKESGRRP
-324 LYVHS
+324 QYIHS
-329 RTTGDEAQW
+329 KTTGDEARW
-338 VTNEIKRLVEAGTK
+338 MTAEIQKLISAGNS

-361 SHFVSRSIEEAFIKT
+361 SHFVSRSIEEAFIKS
-376 KIPYILYSGTEFY
+376 KIPYTLYSGVEFY

-402 MVAYADDLSFR
+402 MIVYSDDLSFR

-426 RMSMLKSYCE
+426 RMSLVKAYADS
-436 THRCSLYSGLQ
+436 HRCSLYNALL

-453 TVKSTGASAFVDIIE
+453 SVKTTGATVFVDIIE
-468 NFRRTY
+468 GFKKTY
-474 KEKSL
+474 KDKKL
-479 SDLVTEL
+479 TDLVTEIL
-486 MAATGYE
+486 EQTGYE
-493 AMLRQAGEQER
+493 VMLRQSGEQER

-510 LKQSIDEYEKTSGE
+510 LKQSIDEFEKTSGE
-524 ENTLEEYLNY
+524 ENTLEEYLQSIALYTNSDKEQDKETVKMMTIHTAKGLEFPYVFVCGMNEGIFPSKHVDTEERLEEERRMAYVAFTRAEKALYISDAEGLNY
-534 GFKRGRFR
+534 DESFRYPSRFIFNIDRDAIDYVNELPQRLVDDTKSYIAANESRYMPLDTELKPGDRVRHKVFGEGTITGIRGDIGCYVVKFDR
-542 VERQVYQK
+542 VETERNLK
-550 FENMLISK
+550 I
-558 LAYLVDKSRKAD
+558 
-570 EPGGVLRGYQLT
+570 GVG
-582 YIPDSLEK
+582 LEK
-590 LGSQCGIIFYVPAA
+590 LG
-604 YTSKI
+604 
-609 DPLTGFVNVFNFREY
+609 
-624 SNFETKLDFVRSL
+624 
-637 DSIRYDTEKR
+637 
-647 LFSISF
+647 
-653 DYDNFKTHNTT
+653 
-664 LAKTKWVIY
+664 
-673 LRGER
+673 
-678 IKKEHTSYGWKDDV
+678 
-692 WNVESRIKDLFDS
+692 
-705 SHMKYDDGHN
+705 
-715 LIEDILELESSVQ
+715 
-728 KKLINELIEIIRL
+728 
-741 TVQLRNSKS
+741 
-750 ERYDR
+750 
-755 TEAEYDRIV
+755 
-764 SPVMDENGRF
+764 
-774 YDSENYIF
+774 
-782 NEETELPKDAD
+782 
-793 ANGAYCIALKGLYNV
+793 
-808 IAIKNNWKEG
+808 
-818 EKFNRK
+818 
-824 LLSLNNYNW
+824 
-833 FDFIQ
+833 
-838 NRRF
+838 

>member
-100 HAINYPQNFV
+100 HAINYPQSFV
-110 VMDSEDTED
+110 VMDSEDTEE

-133 TYTFDMARDHISAM
+133 TYTFDMARNHISAM

-160 SNDRLLAEYEKASDI
+160 SNDRLLADYENASDI

-267 EYILEFDKNHENTQT
+267 EYILNFDAEHEDTKT
-282 IFLDTNYRS
+282 VFLDVNYRS
-291 TPDILAVSNSL
+291 IPEILAVSNSL
-302 IEKNRNRLPHR
+302 IEKNKKRLPHR
-313 LVAVK
+313 L
-318 PSEARP
+318 EAYKKSGRRP
-324 LYVHS
+324 QYIHS
-329 RTTGDEAQW
+329 KTTGDEARW
-338 VTNEIKRLVEAGTK
+338 MTAEIQKLISTGNS
-352 YSDIAVLYR
+352 YSDIAVIYR
-361 SHFVSRSIEEAFIKT
+361 SHFVSRSIEEAFIKS
-376 KIPYILYSGTEFY
+376 KIPYTLYSGVEFY

-402 MVAYADDLSFR
+402 MIVYSDDLSFR

-426 RMSMLKSYCE
+426 RMALLKAYADS
-436 THRCSLYSGLQ
+436 HRCSLYNALL

-453 TVKSTGASAFVDIIE
+453 SVKTTGATVFVDIIE
-468 NFRRTY
+468 GFKKTY
-474 KEKSL
+474 KEKKL
-479 SDLVTEL
+479 TDLVTEIL
-486 MAATGYE
+486 EQTGYE
-493 AMLRQAGEQER
+493 VMLRQSGEQER

-510 LKQSIDEYEKTSGE
+510 LKQSIDEFEKTSGE
-524 ENTLEEYLNY
+524 ENTLEEYLQSIALYTNSDKEQDKETVKMMTIHTAKGLEFPYVFVCGVNEGIFPSKHVDTEDMLEEERRMAYVACTRAERGLYISDAEGLNY
-534 GFKRGRFR
+534 DDSFRYPSRFIFNIDLDSIDYVNELPQR
-542 VERQVYQK
+542 
-550 FENMLISK
+550 
-558 LAYLVDKSRKAD
+558 LVDDTKS
-570 EPGGVLRGYQLT
+570 
-582 YIPDSLEK
+582 YIAANESRICPPDTGLSVGDRVMHKVFGEGTITAMRTDIGCYVIKFDKMATERNLKIGTALEK
-590 LGSQCGIIFYVPAA
+590 LG
-604 YTSKI
+604 
-609 DPLTGFVNVFNFREY
+609 
-624 SNFETKLDFVRSL
+624 
-637 DSIRYDTEKR
+637 
-647 LFSISF
+647 
-653 DYDNFKTHNTT
+653 
-664 LAKTKWVIY
+664 
-673 LRGER
+673 
-678 IKKEHTSYGWKDDV
+678 
-692 WNVESRIKDLFDS
+692 
-705 SHMKYDDGHN
+705 
-715 LIEDILELESSVQ
+715 
-728 KKLINELIEIIRL
+728 
-741 TVQLRNSKS
+741 
-750 ERYDR
+750 
-755 TEAEYDRIV
+755 
-764 SPVMDENGRF
+764 
-774 YDSENYIF
+774 
-782 NEETELPKDAD
+782 
-793 ANGAYCIALKGLYNV
+793 
-808 IAIKNNWKEG
+808 
-818 EKFNRK
+818 
-824 LLSLNNYNW
+824 
-833 FDFIQ
+833 
-838 NRRF
+838 

>member
-1 MDNFID
+1 MEDCMDSFID

-126 NAHIQSR
+126 NANIQSR

-152 HIAYLADI
+152 HIAYLEDI
-160 SNDRLLAEYEKASDI
+160 SNDRLLADYEKASDI

-318 PSEARP
+318 SPEARP

-524 ENTLEEYLNY
+524 ENTLEEYLQSIALYTNNDREKDKDSVTMMTIHTAKGLEFQYVFVCGVNEGIFPSKHVDTEAMLEEERRMAYVACTRAERGLYISDAEGLNY
-534 GFKRGRFR
+534 DDSFRYPSRFIFNIDREAIDYVNELPQRLVDDTKSYIAANESRYMPLDTELKPGDRVRHKVFGEGTITGIRGDIGCYVVKFDR
-542 VERQVYQK
+542 VETERNLK
-550 FENMLISK
+550 I
-558 LAYLVDKSRKAD
+558 
-570 EPGGVLRGYQLT
+570 GTG
-582 YIPDSLEK
+582 LER
-590 LGSQCGIIFYVPAA
+590 V
-604 YTSKI
+604 
-609 DPLTGFVNVFNFREY
+609 
-624 SNFETKLDFVRSL
+624 
-637 DSIRYDTEKR
+637 
-647 LFSISF
+647 
-653 DYDNFKTHNTT
+653 
-664 LAKTKWVIY
+664 
-673 LRGER
+673 
-678 IKKEHTSYGWKDDV
+678 
-692 WNVESRIKDLFDS
+692 
-705 SHMKYDDGHN
+705 
-715 LIEDILELESSVQ
+715 
-728 KKLINELIEIIRL
+728 
-741 TVQLRNSKS
+741 
-750 ERYDR
+750 
-755 TEAEYDRIV
+755 
-764 SPVMDENGRF
+764 
-774 YDSENYIF
+774 
-782 NEETELPKDAD
+782 
-793 ANGAYCIALKGLYNV
+793 
-808 IAIKNNWKEG
+808 
-818 EKFNRK
+818 
-824 LLSLNNYNW
+824 
-833 FDFIQ
+833 
-838 NRRF
+838 

>member
-7 ELNEQQKEAVTTTEG
+7 ELNEQQREAVTTTEG

-160 SNDRLLAEYEKASDI
+160 SNDRLLADYEKASDI

-202 LHILRTDAEKCRKWQ
+202 LHILRTDAEKCHKWQ
-217 ERMMYVMVD
+217 KRMMYVMVD

-468 NFRRTY
+468 NFRKTY

-524 ENTLEEYLNY
+524 ENTLEEYLQSIALYTNNDREKDKDSVTMMTIHTAKGLEFPYVFVCGVNEGIFPSKHVDTEAMLEEERRMAYVACTRAECGLYISDAEGLNY
-534 GFKRGRFR
+534 DDSFRYPSRFIFNIDREAIDYVNELPQRLVDDTKSYIAANESRYMPLDTELKPGDRVRHKVFGEGTITGIRGDIGCYVVKFDR
-542 VERQVYQK
+542 VETERNLK
-550 FENMLISK
+550 I
-558 LAYLVDKSRKAD
+558 
-570 EPGGVLRGYQLT
+570 GVG
-582 YIPDSLEK
+582 LER
-590 LGSQCGIIFYVPAA
+590 V
-604 YTSKI
+604 
-609 DPLTGFVNVFNFREY
+609 
-624 SNFETKLDFVRSL
+624 
-637 DSIRYDTEKR
+637 
-647 LFSISF
+647 
-653 DYDNFKTHNTT
+653 
-664 LAKTKWVIY
+664 
-673 LRGER
+673 
-678 IKKEHTSYGWKDDV
+678 
-692 WNVESRIKDLFDS
+692 
-705 SHMKYDDGHN
+705 
-715 LIEDILELESSVQ
+715 
-728 KKLINELIEIIRL
+728 
-741 TVQLRNSKS
+741 
-750 ERYDR
+750 
-755 TEAEYDRIV
+755 
-764 SPVMDENGRF
+764 
-774 YDSENYIF
+774 
-782 NEETELPKDAD
+782 
-793 ANGAYCIALKGLYNV
+793 
-808 IAIKNNWKEG
+808 
-818 EKFNRK
+818 
-824 LLSLNNYNW
+824 
-833 FDFIQ
+833 
-838 NRRF
+838 

>member
-7 ELNEQQKEAVTTTEG
+7 ELNEQQREAVTTTEG

-160 SNDRLLAEYEKASDI
+160 SNDRLLADYEKASDI

-202 LHILRTDAEKCRKWQ
+202 LHILRTDAEKCHKWQ

-376 KIPYILYSGTEFY
+376 KIPYILDSGTEFY

-402 MVAYADDLSFR
+402 MVAYADDLSFC

-468 NFRRTY
+468 NFRKTY

-479 SDLVTEL
+479 SDLVMEL

-524 ENTLEEYLNY
+524 ENTLEEYLQSIALYTNNDREKDKDSVTMMTIHTAKGLEFPYVFVCGVNEGIFPSKHVDTEAMLEEERRMAYVACTRAERGLYISDAEGLNY
-534 GFKRGRFR
+534 DESFRYPSRFIFNIDR
-542 VERQVYQK
+542 EAIDYVNELPQR
-550 FENMLISK
+550 
-558 LAYLVDKSRKAD
+558 LVDDTKSYIAANESRYMPLDTELK
-570 EPGGVLRGYQLT
+570 PGDRVRHKVFGEGTITGIRGDIGCYVVKFDRVATERNLKIGT
-582 YIPDSLEK
+582 GLEK
-590 LGSQCGIIFYVPAA
+590 IG
-604 YTSKI
+604 
-609 DPLTGFVNVFNFREY
+609 
-624 SNFETKLDFVRSL
+624 
-637 DSIRYDTEKR
+637 
-647 LFSISF
+647 
-653 DYDNFKTHNTT
+653 
-664 LAKTKWVIY
+664 
-673 LRGER
+673 
-678 IKKEHTSYGWKDDV
+678 
-692 WNVESRIKDLFDS
+692 
-705 SHMKYDDGHN
+705 N
-715 LIEDILELESSVQ
+715 L
-728 KKLINELIEIIRL
+728 
-741 TVQLRNSKS
+741 
-750 ERYDR
+750 
-755 TEAEYDRIV
+755 
-764 SPVMDENGRF
+764 
-774 YDSENYIF
+774 
-782 NEETELPKDAD
+782 
-793 ANGAYCIALKGLYNV
+793 
-808 IAIKNNWKEG
+808 
-818 EKFNRK
+818 
-824 LLSLNNYNW
+824 
-833 FDFIQ
+833 
-838 NRRF
+838 

>member
-81 TGYICTFHGFCVKL
+81 MGYICTFHGFCVKL

-110 VMDSEDTED
+110 VMDNEDTED

-152 HIAYLADI
+152 HITYLADI
-160 SNDRLLAEYEKASDI
+160 SNDRLLADYEKASDI

-318 PSEARP
+318 PSEACP

-436 THRCSLYSGLQ
+436 TRRCSLYSGLQ

-510 LKQSIDEYEKTSGE
+510 LKQSIDGYEKTSGE
-524 ENTLEEYLNY
+524 ENTLEEYLQSIALYTNNDREKDKDSVTMMTIHTAKGLEFPYVFVCGVNEGIFPSKHVDTEAMLEEERRMAYVACTRAERGLYISDAEGLNY
-534 GFKRGRFR
+534 DDSFRYPSRFIFNINR
-542 VERQVYQK
+542 EAIDYVNELPQR
-550 FENMLISK
+550 
-558 LAYLVDKSRKAD
+558 LVDDTKS
-570 EPGGVLRGYQLT
+570 
-582 YIPDSLEK
+582 YI
-590 LGSQCGIIFYVPAA
+590 AA
-604 YTSKI
+604 NESRYM
-609 DPLTGFVNVFNFREY
+609 PL
-624 SNFETKLDFVRSL
+624 
-637 DSIRYDTEKR
+637 DTELKPGDR
-647 LFSISF
+647 VRHKVFGEGTITGIRGDIGCYVVKF
-653 DYDNFKTHNTT
+653 DRVAT
-664 LAKTKWVIY
+664 
-673 LRGER
+673 ER
-678 IKKEHTSYGWKDDV
+678 
-692 WNVESRIKDLFDS
+692 
-705 SHMKYDDGHN
+705 N
-715 LIEDILELESSVQ
+715 LKIGVGLERV
-728 KKLINELIEIIRL
+728 
-741 TVQLRNSKS
+741 
-750 ERYDR
+750 
-755 TEAEYDRIV
+755 
-764 SPVMDENGRF
+764 
-774 YDSENYIF
+774 
-782 NEETELPKDAD
+782 
-793 ANGAYCIALKGLYNV
+793 
-808 IAIKNNWKEG
+808 
-818 EKFNRK
+818 
-824 LLSLNNYNW
+824 
-833 FDFIQ
+833 
-838 NRRF
+838 

>member
-7 ELNEQQKEAVTTTEG
+7 ELNKQQKEAVTTTEG

-152 HIAYLADI
+152 HIAYMADI
-160 SNDRLLAEYEKASDI
+160 SNDRLLADYEKASDI

-202 LHILRTDAEKCRKWQ
+202 LHILRTDAEKCHKWQ

-402 MVAYADDLSFR
+402 MVAYADDLSFC

-468 NFRRTY
+468 NFRKTY

-479 SDLVTEL
+479 SDLVMEL

-493 AMLRQAGEQER
+493 AMLRQA
-504 LDNLAE
+504 
-510 LKQSIDEYEKTSGE
+510 
-524 ENTLEEYLNY
+524 
-534 GFKRGRFR
+534 
-542 VERQVYQK
+542 
-550 FENMLISK
+550 
-558 LAYLVDKSRKAD
+558 
-570 EPGGVLRGYQLT
+570 
-582 YIPDSLEK
+582 
-590 LGSQCGIIFYVPAA
+590 
-604 YTSKI
+604 
-609 DPLTGFVNVFNFREY
+609 
-624 SNFETKLDFVRSL
+624 
-637 DSIRYDTEKR
+637 
-647 LFSISF
+647 
-653 DYDNFKTHNTT
+653 
-664 LAKTKWVIY
+664 
-673 LRGER
+673 
-678 IKKEHTSYGWKDDV
+678 
-692 WNVESRIKDLFDS
+692 
-705 SHMKYDDGHN
+705 
-715 LIEDILELESSVQ
+715 
-728 KKLINELIEIIRL
+728 
-741 TVQLRNSKS
+741 
-750 ERYDR
+750 
-755 TEAEYDRIV
+755 
-764 SPVMDENGRF
+764 
-774 YDSENYIF
+774 
-782 NEETELPKDAD
+782 
-793 ANGAYCIALKGLYNV
+793 
-808 IAIKNNWKEG
+808 
-818 EKFNRK
+818 NRK
-824 LLSLNNYNW
+824 GWTTWQS
-833 FDFIQ
+833 
-838 NRRF
+838 

>member
-152 HIAYLADI
+152 HIAYLEDI
-160 SNDRLLAEYEKASDI
+160 SNDRLLADYEKASDI

-318 PSEARP
+318 SPEARP

-468 NFRRTY
+468 NFRKTY

-479 SDLVTEL
+479 SDLVMEL

-524 ENTLEEYLNY
+524 ENTLEEYLQSIALYTNNDREKDKDSVTMMTIHTAKGLEFPYVFVCGVNEGIFPSKHVDTEAMLEEERRMAYVACTRAERGLYISDAEGLNY
-534 GFKRGRFR
+534 DDSFRYPSRFIFNIDREAIGYVNELSQRLVDDTKNYIAANESRYMPLDTELKPGDRVRHKVFGEGTITGIRGDIGCYVVKFDR
-542 VERQVYQK
+542 VETERNLK
-550 FENMLISK
+550 I
-558 LAYLVDKSRKAD
+558 
-570 EPGGVLRGYQLT
+570 GVV
-582 YIPDSLEK
+582 LEK
-590 LGSQCGIIFYVPAA
+590 LG
-604 YTSKI
+604 
-609 DPLTGFVNVFNFREY
+609 
-624 SNFETKLDFVRSL
+624 
-637 DSIRYDTEKR
+637 
-647 LFSISF
+647 
-653 DYDNFKTHNTT
+653 
-664 LAKTKWVIY
+664 
-673 LRGER
+673 
-678 IKKEHTSYGWKDDV
+678 
-692 WNVESRIKDLFDS
+692 
-705 SHMKYDDGHN
+705 
-715 LIEDILELESSVQ
+715 
-728 KKLINELIEIIRL
+728 
-741 TVQLRNSKS
+741 
-750 ERYDR
+750 
-755 TEAEYDRIV
+755 
-764 SPVMDENGRF
+764 
-774 YDSENYIF
+774 
-782 NEETELPKDAD
+782 
-793 ANGAYCIALKGLYNV
+793 
-808 IAIKNNWKEG
+808 
-818 EKFNRK
+818 
-824 LLSLNNYNW
+824 
-833 FDFIQ
+833 
-838 NRRF
+838 

>member
-81 TGYICTFHGFCVKL
+81 TGYICTFYGFCVKL

-160 SNDRLLAEYEKASDI
+160 SNDRLLADYEKASDI

-338 VTNEIKRLVEAGTK
+338 VTNEIKRLVEVGTK

-468 NFRRTY
+468 NFRKTY

-510 LKQSIDEYEKTSGE
+510 LKQSIDGYEKTSGE
-524 ENTLEEYLNY
+524 ENTLEEYLQSIALYTNNDREKDKDSVTMMTIHTAKGLEFPYVFVCGVNEGIFPSKHVDTEAMLEEERRMAYVACTRAERGLYISDAEGLNY
-534 GFKRGRFR
+534 DDSFRYPSRFIFNIDR
-542 VERQVYQK
+542 EAIDYVNELPQR
-550 FENMLISK
+550 
-558 LAYLVDKSRKAD
+558 LVDDTKSYIAANESRYMPLDTELK
-570 EPGGVLRGYQLT
+570 PGDRVRHKVFGEGTITGIRGDIGCYVVKFDMVETERNLKIGVG
-582 YIPDSLEK
+582 LEK
-590 LGSQCGIIFYVPAA
+590 LG
-604 YTSKI
+604 
-609 DPLTGFVNVFNFREY
+609 
-624 SNFETKLDFVRSL
+624 
-637 DSIRYDTEKR
+637 
-647 LFSISF
+647 
-653 DYDNFKTHNTT
+653 
-664 LAKTKWVIY
+664 
-673 LRGER
+673 
-678 IKKEHTSYGWKDDV
+678 
-692 WNVESRIKDLFDS
+692 
-705 SHMKYDDGHN
+705 
-715 LIEDILELESSVQ
+715 
-728 KKLINELIEIIRL
+728 
-741 TVQLRNSKS
+741 
-750 ERYDR
+750 
-755 TEAEYDRIV
+755 
-764 SPVMDENGRF
+764 
-774 YDSENYIF
+774 
-782 NEETELPKDAD
+782 
-793 ANGAYCIALKGLYNV
+793 
-808 IAIKNNWKEG
+808 
-818 EKFNRK
+818 
-824 LLSLNNYNW
+824 
-833 FDFIQ
+833 
-838 NRRF
+838 

>member
-7 ELNEQQKEAVTTTEG
+7 ELNEQQREAVTTTEG

-110 VMDSEDTED
+110 VMDSEDTEE

-160 SNDRLLAEYEKASDI
+160 SNDRLLADYENASDI

-202 LHILRTDAEKCRKWQ
+202 LHILITDAEKCRKWQ

-267 EYILEFDKNHENTQT
+267 EYILEFDKDHENTQT

-291 TPDILAVSNSL
+291 TPDILEVSNSL

-318 PSEARP
+318 SPEARP

-338 VTNEIKRLVEAGTK
+338 VTNEIKRLVEAGAK

-436 THRCSLYSGLQ
+436 THRCSLYSGLK

-468 NFRRTY
+468 NFRKTY
-474 KEKSL
+474 REKSL

-524 ENTLEEYLNY
+524 ENTLEEYLQSIALYTNNDREKDKDSVTMMTIHTAKGLEFPYVFVCGVNEGIFPSKHVDTEAMLEEERRMAYVACTRAERGLYISDAEGLNY
-534 GFKRGRFR
+534 DDSFRYPSRFIFNIDREAIDYVNELPQRLVNDTKSYIAANESRYMPLDTELKPGDRVRHKVFGEGTITGIRGDIGCYVVKFDR
-542 VERQVYQK
+542 VETERNLK
-550 FENMLISK
+550 I
-558 LAYLVDKSRKAD
+558 
-570 EPGGVLRGYQLT
+570 GVAA
-582 YIPDSLEK
+582 LE
-590 LGSQCGIIFYVPAA
+590 
-604 YTSKI
+604 
-609 DPLTGFVNVFNFREY
+609 
-624 SNFETKLDFVRSL
+624 
-637 DSIRYDTEKR
+637 
-647 LFSISF
+647 
-653 DYDNFKTHNTT
+653 
-664 LAKTKWVIY
+664 WV
-673 LRGER
+673 
-678 IKKEHTSYGWKDDV
+678 
-692 WNVESRIKDLFDS
+692 
-705 SHMKYDDGHN
+705 
-715 LIEDILELESSVQ
+715 
-728 KKLINELIEIIRL
+728 
-741 TVQLRNSKS
+741 
-750 ERYDR
+750 
-755 TEAEYDRIV
+755 
-764 SPVMDENGRF
+764 
-774 YDSENYIF
+774 
-782 NEETELPKDAD
+782 
-793 ANGAYCIALKGLYNV
+793 
-808 IAIKNNWKEG
+808 
-818 EKFNRK
+818 
-824 LLSLNNYNW
+824 
-833 FDFIQ
+833 
-838 NRRF
+838 

>member
-1 MDNFID
+1 MEDCMDNFID
-7 ELNEQQKEAVTTTEG
+7 ELNEQQREAVTTTEG

-110 VMDSEDTED
+110 VMDSEDTEE

-160 SNDRLLAEYEKASDI
+160 SNDRLLADYEKASDI

-234 QYALAEILSG
+234 QYALADILSG

-318 PSEARP
+318 PPEARP

-338 VTNEIKRLVEAGTK
+338 VTNEIKRLVETGAK

-468 NFRRTY
+468 NFRKTY

-524 ENTLEEYLNY
+524 ENTPEEYLQSIALYTNNDREKDKDSVTMMTIHTAKGLEFPYVFVCGVNEGIFPSKHVDTEAMLEEERRMAYVACTRAERGLYISDAEGLNY
-534 GFKRGRFR
+534 DDSFRYPSRFIFNIDR
-542 VERQVYQK
+542 EAIDYVNELPQR
-550 FENMLISK
+550 
-558 LAYLVDKSRKAD
+558 LVDDTKS
-570 EPGGVLRGYQLT
+570 
-582 YIPDSLEK
+582 YI
-590 LGSQCGIIFYVPAA
+590 AA
-604 YTSKI
+604 NESRYM
-609 DPLTGFVNVFNFREY
+609 PL
-624 SNFETKLDFVRSL
+624 
-637 DSIRYDTEKR
+637 DTELKPGDR
-647 LFSISF
+647 VRHKVFGEGTITGIRVDIGCYVVKF
-653 DYDNFKTHNTT
+653 DKVAT
-664 LAKTKWVIY
+664 
-673 LRGER
+673 ER
-678 IKKEHTSYGWKDDV
+678 
-692 WNVESRIKDLFDS
+692 
-705 SHMKYDDGHN
+705 N
-715 LIEDILELESSVQ
+715 LKIG
-728 KKLINELIEIIRL
+728 
-741 TVQLRNSKS
+741 T
-750 ERYDR
+750 
-755 TEAEYDRIV
+755 
-764 SPVMDENGRF
+764 
-774 YDSENYIF
+774 
-782 NEETELPKDAD
+782 
-793 ANGAYCIALKGLYNV
+793 GLDK
-808 IAIKNNWKEG
+808 IG
-818 EKFNRK
+818 
-824 LLSLNNYNW
+824 
-833 FDFIQ
+833 
-838 NRRF
+838 

>member
-1 MDNFID
+1 MEDCMDNFID
-7 ELNEQQKEAVTTTEG
+7 ELNKQQKEAVTTTEG

-152 HIAYLADI
+152 HIAYMADI
-160 SNDRLLAEYEKASDI
+160 SNDRLLADYEKASDI

-202 LHILRTDAEKCRKWQ
+202 LHILRTDAEKCHKWQ

-402 MVAYADDLSFR
+402 MVAYADDLSFC

-468 NFRRTY
+468 NFRKTY

-479 SDLVTEL
+479 SDLVMEL

-524 ENTLEEYLNY
+524 ENTLEEYLQSIALYTNNDREKDKDSVTMMTIHTAKGLEFPYVFVCGVNEGIFPSKHVDTEAMLEEERRMAYVACTRAERGLYISDAEGLNY
-534 GFKRGRFR
+534 DDSFRYPSRFIFNIDREAIDYVNELPQRLVDDTKSYIAANESHYMPLDTELKPGDRVRHKVFGEGTITGIRGDIGCYVVKFDR
-542 VERQVYQK
+542 VETERNLK
-550 FENMLISK
+550 I
-558 LAYLVDKSRKAD
+558 
-570 EPGGVLRGYQLT
+570 GVG
-582 YIPDSLEK
+582 LER
-590 LGSQCGIIFYVPAA
+590 V
-604 YTSKI
+604 
-609 DPLTGFVNVFNFREY
+609 
-624 SNFETKLDFVRSL
+624 
-637 DSIRYDTEKR
+637 
-647 LFSISF
+647 
-653 DYDNFKTHNTT
+653 
-664 LAKTKWVIY
+664 
-673 LRGER
+673 
-678 IKKEHTSYGWKDDV
+678 
-692 WNVESRIKDLFDS
+692 
-705 SHMKYDDGHN
+705 
-715 LIEDILELESSVQ
+715 
-728 KKLINELIEIIRL
+728 
-741 TVQLRNSKS
+741 
-750 ERYDR
+750 
-755 TEAEYDRIV
+755 
-764 SPVMDENGRF
+764 
-774 YDSENYIF
+774 
-782 NEETELPKDAD
+782 
-793 ANGAYCIALKGLYNV
+793 
-808 IAIKNNWKEG
+808 
-818 EKFNRK
+818 
-824 LLSLNNYNW
+824 
-833 FDFIQ
+833 
-838 NRRF
+838 